1 MEKSW
6 HCYLCVRKEM
16 MDNVVTEHESYG
28 LVMIKGTSY
37 CLFHARGYARRVLS
51 RAPMRS
57 LPGKL
62 TGRPR
67 GERNVGSSG

>member
-1 MEKSW
+1 
-6 HCYLCVRKEM
+6 M
-16 MDNVVTEHESYG
+16 MDNVVEDHESYG

-37 CLFHARGYARRVLS
+37 CLFHARAYARRMLS

-62 TGRPR
+62 TGRAKV
-67 GERNVGSSG
+67 ERDAEAAGQARN